1 MYICTISHNIHIRLA
16 PRVRESSCS
25 LSSISTKFTMLNLAV
40 GAGSTWRFSEKT
52 LKSVGYQ
59 VERLRFANWECV

>member
-1 MYICTISHNIHIRLA
+1 
-16 PRVRESSCS
+16 
-25 LSSISTKFTMLNLAV
+25 MLTLAV